1 MGCAA
6 QGEKAAVIQELRQ
19 EGHPLKY
26 LLKFSGL
33 AKSTYYYEL
42 KRTDRIEE
50 RNKSITETIC
60 HIFEKISR
68 DMVFGAFVTS
78 WGTAASISIT
88 NGAAYHA

>member
-1 MGCAA
+1 MRRQNGLRSSR
-6 QGEKAAVIQELRQ
+6 QKAAIIQELRQ

-42 KRTDRIEE
+42 KRTDRVEE

-60 HIFEKISR
+60 HIFEEISR

-78 WGTAASISIT
+78 W
-88 NGAAYHA
+88 

>member
-6 QGEKAAVIQELRQ
+6 QGKKAAIIQELRQ

-42 KRTDRIEE
+42 KRTDRVEE
-50 RNKSITETIC
+50 RTNQLRKQSVTYSR
-60 HIFEKISR
+60 KISR

-78 WGTAASISIT
+78 W
-88 NGAAYHA
+88 